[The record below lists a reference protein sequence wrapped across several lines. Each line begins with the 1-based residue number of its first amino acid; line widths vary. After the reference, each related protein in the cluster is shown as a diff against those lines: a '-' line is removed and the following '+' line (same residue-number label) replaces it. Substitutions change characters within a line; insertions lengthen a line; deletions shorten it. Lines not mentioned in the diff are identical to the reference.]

1 MRVLVVDT
9 ETTGLSPDADRLIEL
24 GLVLHDSHHGGVE
37 VGAFDVRIN
46 PGRSIPAE
54 VSSLTGLSAGDVAHG
69 VDERAALS
77 MLSAWMQVCDVV
89 VGWNVAFDRNMLTA
103 AAARTG
109 TTLPARPWRCACEVA
124 RAAHPEWPRHRL
136 IDAVTALGIEVAPT
150 HRALDDAHATLAV
163 WRALVPATPPPAVL
177 AAHDDPAQQTTA
189 QTTAETTQATAPTAA
204 LPAWRRLF
212 A

>member
-24 GLVLHDSHHGGVE
+24 GVVLHDSNDGGVE

-46 PGRSIPAE
+46 PGRAIPAE
-54 VSSLTGLSAGDVAHG
+54 VSSLTGLSRDDVVRG
-69 VDERAALS
+69 VDERAALA
-77 MLSAWMQVCDVV
+77 MLAAWMQVCDVV
-89 VGWNVAFDRNMLTA
+89 VGWNVAFDRNMLAA

-109 TTLPARPWRCACEVA
+109 TTLPARPWRCACDVA

-136 IDAVTALGIEVAPT
+136 IDAVTTLGIDVAPT
-150 HRALDDAHATLAV
+150 HRALDDARATLAV
-163 WRALVPATPPPAVL
+163 WRKLVPASSPPPT
-177 AAHDDPAQQTTA
+177 PAPSTTTTTTTA
-189 QTTAETTQATAPTAA
+189 TTSPPPPV
-204 LPAWRRLF
+204 PAWRRLF

>member
-24 GLVLHDSHHGGVE
+24 GLVLHDSRDGGVD

-54 VSSLTGLSAGDVAHG
+54 VSSLTGLSGVDVVHG

-77 MLSAWMQVCDVV
+77 MLAAWMQVCDVV

-109 TTLPARPWRCACEVA
+109 TTLPARPWRCACELA

-136 IDAVTALGIEVAPT
+136 IDAVTALGIDVAPT
-150 HRALDDAHATLAV
+150 HRALDDARATLAV
-163 WRALVPATPPPAVL
+163 WRTLVPP
-177 AAHDDPAQQTTA
+177 
-189 QTTAETTQATAPTAA
+189 APTATTTTA
-204 LPAWRRLF
+204 TTAHPPTPAAPVSAWRRLF